1 MLIVIRVVVLLARP
15 NDPRSHTATPCLDAL
30 PSCRRDPEQQCS
42 TPIMRLRSEREVE
55 VAGLMTIQV
64 YEQLA
69 QKAAGSSPDK
79 ATAHARFLLGKWEC
93 TTTTKCSMPP
103 ARADTFPCSWQRR
116 GRLSAGFSKRAC
128 PRAPD
133 NAAAMA
139 GKSGSRRSI
148 LWNKTT
154 LLKQK
159 RPS

>member
-1 MLIVIRVVVLLARP
+1 MLIVIRVVVLLGLMIP
-15 NDPRSHTATPCLDAL
+15 GLSHSHTASFLV
-30 PSCRRDPEQQCS
+30 S
-42 TPIMRLRSEREVE
+42 TRPQRPAKLSKRSQAAIQHAPIMTLRSEVL
-55 VAGLMTIQV
+55 AGLITMSRQSRLEPGQGDGTC
-64 YEQLA
+64 
-69 QKAAGSSPDK
+69 SFP
-79 ATAHARFLLGKWEC
+79 LGKWEC

-133 NAAAMA
+133 NAAAVA

-148 LWNKTT
+148 LWHKTT